1 MALFGQSIFF
11 GGGNALSNGAP
22 SAKIARCDFRSLKTP
37 LKKLLGAERDVGLK
51 SPPAPILGLLYWR
64 LRSTTGEF
72 MPISYVQAKGTQMG
86 DLSRA
91 RSGGKKLCRY
101 TQVARQKEF
110 SDR

>member
-1 MALFGQSIFF
+1 
-11 GGGNALSNGAP
+11 
-22 SAKIARCDFRSLKTP
+22 
-37 LKKLLGAERDVGLK
+37 
-51 SPPAPILGLLYWR
+51 